1 MGSESEPTRVMNND
15 ALKEVVRKIVTTFFT
30 ANVPYKRNLD
40 VYGSIHVRSDDT
52 DFICCVF
59 NEHCHKPDRRTSLMQ
74 ERDSMPL
81 IPGSISGQQGTSA
94 SNAPSSANE
103 YLPDWMGQTVGGG
116 SGGAGGRFGGKRS
129 QVTVEQGKE
138 DAMGCAAADDQ
149 QSKKKKTPGLSRK
162 LSKLNRGAMNLQY
175 PPQSVFPEP
184 LTFGEGGK
192 NAENQ
197 KFQMNT
203 SAEIKHGC
211 SADESQGNEGSD
223 GLKLRHKSD
232 GHGNSMDDDDGTM
245 AMASSDVETPM
256 KGGMRLDHAADGDL
270 VDLDSGDSHDFDPPS
285 EKVPGL
291 FPFGGSQQSFN
302 HSTPSF
308 STFSLPSVSFND
320 AEMFSQASWMPPPA
334 DAANSRQ
341 ANQMSCASAE
351 SSFDAGS
358 TKGIGPLS
366 SEKIC
371 VYCLKIFHSNLEMS
385 QHIQQEHNSG
395 FPLLENTE
403 ERPYRPRYQN
413 AYAYGG
419 SELDVDRQ
427 LTCSV
432 CSLSFRSLDGLRCH
446 ENSKHSRNKLYKCQ
460 FCTQSFLTRQA
471 AYTHRMKFHRLIPRK
486 PQLLAG
492 PMTPI

>member
-1 MGSESEPTRVMNND
+1 MGSESEPARVMNND

-40 VYGSIHVRSDDT
+40 VYGSIHVRSDDA

-59 NEHCHKPDRRTSLMQ
+59 NEHCHKPDRRVSMQ
-74 ERDSMPL
+74 DRESMPL
-81 IPGSISGQQGTSA
+81 IPGSMSGHQGAST
-94 SNAPSSANE
+94 SNASSGNE

-116 SGGAGGRFGGKRS
+116 SRFGGKRT
-129 QVTVEQGKE
+129 QVAAEEGKE
-138 DAMGCAAADDQ
+138 DAMVSAEDQ
-149 QSKKKKTPGLSRK
+149 QSKRKKMPGLSRK
-162 LSKLNRGAMNLQY
+162 LSKLNRAAMNLQY
-175 PPQSVFPEP
+175 PAQSVFPEP
-184 LTFGEGGK
+184 LAFGEGGR
-192 NAENQ
+192 NTENQ
-197 KFQMNT
+197 KFQINA
-203 SAEIKHGC
+203 SSEIKHGC
-211 SADESQGNEGSD
+211 SATDESQGNEGND
-223 GLKLRHKSD
+223 GLKLRHKSE
-232 GHGNSMDDDDGTM
+232 GHSNSVDERGDDGTM
-245 AMASSDVETPM
+245 ATTSSDTETPM
-256 KGGMRLDHAADGDL
+256 KGGMRLDQAGEGDL
-270 VDLDSGDSHDFDPPS
+270 VDLDSGDSHDFDQSS
-285 EKVPGL
+285 EKVGGL
-291 FPFGGSQQSFN
+291 FPFGSQQSFN
-302 HSTPSF
+302 HSTPF

-320 AEMFSQASWMPPPA
+320 SEMFSQASWMPPPA

-341 ANQMSCASAE
+341 ANQMPCAE
-351 SSFDAGS
+351 PGFDGGSS
-358 TKGIGPLS
+358 KGIGPLS

-395 FPLLENTE
+395 FPLLENNE

-419 SELDVDRQ
+419 SELDIDRQ

-486 PQLLAG
+486 PHLLAG